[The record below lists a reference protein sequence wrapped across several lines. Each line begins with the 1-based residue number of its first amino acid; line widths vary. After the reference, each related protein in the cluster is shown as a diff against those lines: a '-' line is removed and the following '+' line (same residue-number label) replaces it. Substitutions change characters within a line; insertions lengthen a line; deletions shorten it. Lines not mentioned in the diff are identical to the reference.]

1 MHKVTSVNLNGRA
14 YQLEQ
19 TAYDVL
25 QEYLAQAQKSLAG
38 DPDREEVMQ
47 DFEQAIAEKCNQI
60 LTAHKN
66 VVTGTEM
73 KTIITAMGPVET
85 PDDKA
90 SNDDASEAV
99 PKRVPKRLYV
109 LREGDVIGGVC
120 NGLAAYLNV
129 DVTVVRVLFVIL
141 AFATSG
147 FWILVYVIMLAI
159 LPEAKT
165 PEQKAE
171 LRGERF
177 TAQDLLDRA
186 KKKYSE
192 VSEGK
197 SWEKV
202 AQGTS
207 PALTNTGNALLQVLR
222 GTATVFVIVAS
233 ILFGLL
239 TATWATLVWMVLLGN
254 IQLHDQLSTISH
266 WTIAA
271 GVTAIYILLLIPLWL
286 TGYALRRFAK
296 KSDAKTSTPLL
307 LIAITAGTIAFATL
321 TCVVAVTSG
330 RVADYQR
337 THGYVHMPGSGD
349 ADRICINSDICGRED
364 LQTRP
369 QYYR

>member
-19 TAYDVL
+19 VAYDVL
-25 QEYLAQAQKSLAG
+25 QEYLTQAQKSLAG

-47 DFEQAIAEKCNQI
+47 DFEQAIAEKCDQI

-66 VVTGTEM
+66 VVTGKEM
-73 KTIITAMGPVET
+73 KAIITAMGPVEPIEGKNT
-85 PDDKA
+85 
-90 SNDDASEAV
+90 DDATPTTAQHV
-99 PKRVPKRLYV
+99 TKRLYT

-129 DVTVVRVLFVIL
+129 DVTVIRVIFVIL

-147 FWILVYVIMLAI
+147 FWILVYVIMLAV

-197 SWEKV
+197 SWGSV
-202 AQGTS
+202 AQSAS

-222 GTATVFVIVAS
+222 GAAMVFVVFAS
-233 ILFGLL
+233 VLFGLI
-239 TATWATLVWMVLLGN
+239 TAMWATVVWMVLLGH
-254 IQLHDQLSTISH
+254 IQLNDQLSTVSH
-266 WTIAA
+266 WTVVAGITAA
-271 GVTAIYILLLIPLWL
+271 YVLLLIPLWL

-296 KSDAKTSTPLL
+296 KSSTKTSTPLL
-307 LIAITAGTIAFATL
+307 VIAITAGTIALATL

-330 RVADYQR
+330 RIADYQR
-337 THGYVHMPGSGD
+337 THGYVHVPGSGD
-349 ADRICINSDICGRED
+349 NDRICLNADICRFED
-364 LQTRP
+364 LQKRP